1 LRRAWHQIQ
10 RRLYGSIVAAAH
22 KLDSAIFL
30 FDQFQIG
37 LLPDWN
43 PIKLAPKAGIVPVG
57 CQAILHFTK

>member
-1 LRRAWHQIQ
+1 VGIRTQ

-22 KLDSAIFL
+22 KLHFAIFL

-43 PIKLAPKAGIVPVG
+43 AIKLAPKAGIVPVG
-57 CQAILHFTK
+57 VRPFYLTK